1 MYIEHATIQTKVL
14 SCGAWNQENGRQS
27 IQMVTLGSNE
37 LFVARQEISARVE
50 SDAPIAFSEGDTVTA
65 VHKISV

>member
-1 MYIEHATIQTKVL
+1 MYIEHATIQTQVL
-14 SCGAWNQENGRQS
+14 SCGAWNQETGRQS

-37 LFVARQEISARVE
+37 LFVAGQEISVRVE
-50 SDAPIAFSEGDTVTA
+50 SDALIAFSEDDMVTV